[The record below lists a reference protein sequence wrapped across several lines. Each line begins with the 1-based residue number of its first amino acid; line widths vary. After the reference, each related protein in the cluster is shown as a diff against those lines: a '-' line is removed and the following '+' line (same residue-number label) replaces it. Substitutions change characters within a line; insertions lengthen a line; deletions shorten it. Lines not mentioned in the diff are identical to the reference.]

1 MATIKPT
8 QSNFTAG
15 ELDPKTYA
23 RIDYEGYLKGC
34 KKLRNFI
41 NIPQGGFTTRWGQV
55 YVDTCTATD
64 YTQVQIDELIYND
77 NAIYLLLW
85 EPDTLT
91 IYLENHVV
99 QVLNNTGYL
108 AEDVVNI
115 YPTQLTNRLV
125 TVDANHRPKLLV
137 RSSNATNNIT
147 GFNATNN
154 TLEITAAYPNSDVIY
169 PVRFQ
174 NLVLADSLP
183 TTSPQIYRNREYF
196 ARRTTGDNIRI
207 YATASDAN
215 DGINFFSVTSAG
227 TGTNSLM
234 TQNTWTLSD
243 YPIDIYPTID
253 ITSVDASID
262 YSALTFTNSAM
273 TGTGIT
279 IIASGNV
286 FTADMVGGIYTW
298 SGGVLR
304 FNTYNSPTQ
313 MTGTVEQNFPSA
325 STVLG
330 IYVTVE
336 RPVWSDEL
344 GWPRACSVYQNR
356 VVFGGTYTFPNG
368 LWLSA
373 VDDYANFDDTD
384 ATLDASAISFYP
396 SDGTM
401 SYIRAITSA
410 KTLIVHTNTGS
421 FSSAVGTDSP
431 ITPRNFTLTLQNKD
445 GISDI
450 IPVYT
455 DNQIMYVDKSGNNV
469 KNMVFDL
476 VEGIF
481 TLDNISVASNHLI
494 NRPFDMDSFGQ
505 PAQTD
510 GNFVIFANQ
519 DGTLANLLTIRAQ
532 EIAAWSLINTKQT
545 YSEAYYRQVC
555 CAINRCWFLVERPR
569 VTAGAT
575 FSILDAFLDNENW
588 VSQAHGM
595 TVGTPTY
602 VQITTGNAIAET
614 TPQIISDDYYWSVPT
629 NATSFQLYPSEED
642 AIARTNVIKIDG
654 EVTPALDMFVIVQ
667 SFVTK
672 LVIEEVDFDIAL
684 DNATIFKNNG
694 SSNIFN
700 LNQLEGET
708 VQVVA
713 DGIFYPNIQ
722 VTNGF
727 IAMPVD
733 VENGYVG
740 MGFTCQM
747 QPLNINTPLGAYG
760 NSFYSPKQVKSIYVQ
775 YYQTIGGTINTGAI
789 QTPMM
794 GTWELGTPY
803 VPQDGTLLYSP
814 MEGWDTQVLEILQ
827 DKPLP
832 MTILG
837 LGYVMED
844 G

>member
-34 KKLRNFI
+34 KILRNFI
-41 NIPQGGFTTRWGQV
+41 NIPQGGITTRWGQV

-64 YTQVQIDELIYND
+64 FRQVQIDELIYND

-85 EPDTLT
+85 EPDSLK
-91 IYLENHVV
+91 IYLENNLIATVGS
-99 QVLNNTGYL
+99 TGYL
-108 AEDVVNI
+108 AEDVINI
-115 YPTQLTNRLV
+115 YPTQLTNRLI
-125 TVDANHRPKLLV
+125 TVDANHKPKLLV
-137 RSSNATNNIT
+137 RSSDAANTITAFDGVTDTLTLTNPLATNFPYPASFVNT
-147 GFNATNN
+147 GGGLPAT
-154 TLEITAAYPNSDVIY
+154 T
-169 PVRFQ
+169 
-174 NLVLADSLP
+174 
-183 TTSPQIYRNREYF
+183 PQIYMNREYF
-196 ARRTTGDNIRI
+196 VKQTTG
-207 YATASDAN
+207 SD
-215 DGINFFSVTSAG
+215 IQIFSTVEDAQAGVNAYQITSAG
-227 TGTNSLM
+227 TGTNDLIVH
-234 TQNTWTLSD
+234 NTWTLSD

-253 ITSVDASID
+253 ISSVDPSID
-262 YSALTFTNSAM
+262 YSALTFTNSA
-273 TGTGIT
+273 TSGTGVT
-279 IIASGNV
+279 IIASGNI
-286 FTADMVGGIYTW
+286 FTADMVGGVYTW

-304 FNTYNSPTQ
+304 FNTYNSATQ

-325 STVLG
+325 STVTG

-344 GWPRACSVYQNR
+344 GWPRACNVYQNR

-368 LWLSA
+368 SWLSA

-384 ATLDASAISFYP
+384 PTLDASAISFYP

-401 SYIRAITSA
+401 SFIRAITSA
-410 KTLIVHTNTGS
+410 KTLIFHTNTGS
-421 FSSAVGTDSP
+421 FSSSVGTDSP

-510 GNFVIFANQ
+510 GNFVLFCNQ

-532 EIAAWSLINTKQT
+532 EIAAWSQVSTKQT
-545 YSEAYYRQVC
+545 YTTAQYRQIA

-569 VTAGAT
+569 ITSGAT
-575 FSILDAFLDNENW
+575 FNIVDAFLDNDTW
-588 VSQAHGM
+588 VSDAHGM
-595 TVGTPTY
+595 TVGTATLTRISTMTALA
-602 VQITTGNAIAET
+602 QT
-614 TPQIISDDYYWSVPT
+614 TPQIEADGYYWCYPT
-629 NATSFQLYPSEED
+629 DATSFRLFANEAD
-642 AIARTNVIKIDG
+642 AIANIHPIVIDEEITPALG
-654 EVTPALDMFVIVQ
+654 MEVTPQ
-667 SFVTK
+667 SFVKT
-672 LVIEEVDFDIAL
+672 LVIEEVDFDIAT
-684 DNATIFKNNG
+684 DNSRIYTNWN
-694 SSNIFN
+694 SNF
-700 LNQLEGET
+700 LTDLEHLEGET
-708 VQVVA
+708 VQVIA
-713 DGIFYPNIQ
+713 DGIYYPDLQ
-722 VTNGF
+722 VRLGEVELPTDVQNAYAGIGF
-727 IAMPVD
+727 AARMR
-733 VENGYVG
+733 
-740 MGFTCQM
+740 
-747 QPLNINTPLGAYG
+747 PLDLNTPLGAYG
-760 NSFYSPKQVKSIYVQ
+760 NTFYTPKQVKAIYVQ
-775 YYQTIGGTINTGAI
+775 YYQTIGGTINTGQI
-789 QTPMM
+789 QTPIM
-794 GTWELGTPY
+794 GTWELGTAY
-803 VPQDGTLLYSP
+803 TPQDGITLYSP
-814 MEGWDTQVLEILQ
+814 MEGWDTQVLEIIQ

-837 LGYVMED
+837 LGYIMED